1 MWFTLIFA
9 SLAAVFGATVWQWLR
24 MNPVPPLSPIP
35 DYRPVVRHSTN
46 THQVFANSAFMMATA
61 SYHPGMVVW
70 PENPLDVSF
79 LQRVVG

>member
-1 MWFTLIFA
+1 MMWFTLIFA

-35 DYRPVVRHSTN
+35 DYRPVVRHQTYA
-46 THQVFANSAFMMATA
+46 TPVFATSAYSMLTAT
-61 SYHPGMVVW
+61 SGVVW
-70 PENPLDVSF
+70 PVENPVDVSF